1 MFTANPMA
9 DRIFP
14 CVPLKHTI
22 HPPALLL
29 ILYISITIQDSNPST
44 QSSHYT
50 RFVHQ
55 FTSNNSFFVFVPF
68 TYTRD
73 VVVVFS
79 LSVMMRI
86 CKFPSSHY
94 SRIYS
99 NSIQDA
105 THSRFITRIHTPT
118 MSSFSMKK
126 KEITRSQGF
135 TTQPLHTTQSSLC
148 SNQIH
153 STAGSCLSRTTSLA
167 SIRSTLLPDDGWLG
181 IRKNKLLPATHNNTT
196 LYTSIDQFHSLIYVP
211 CMSLHVQLFHTQ
223 NT

>member
-22 HPPALLL
+22 HPALLL
-29 ILYISITIQDSNPST
+29 ILYISITTQDSNPST

-126 KEITRSQGF
+126 KEITYNSTPSHNTVLPPSVAIKF
-135 TTQPLHTTQSSLC
+135 TAQQAP
-148 SNQIH
+148 
-153 STAGSCLSRTTSLA
+153 A
-167 SIRSTLLPDDGWLG
+167 S
-181 IRKNKLLPATHNNTT
+181 
-196 LYTSIDQFHSLIYVP
+196 
-211 CMSLHVQLFHTQ
+211 
-223 NT
+223 